1 MDVSGRVI
9 ESRNGVASNTVLQ
22 LGANYRAGTY
32 VVHLQQGAKRTT
44 LKLVKQPR

>member
-1 MDVSGRVI
+1 MDISGRVI
-9 ESRNGVASNTVLQ
+9 ETRDGVAPTTVLQ

-32 VVHLQQGAKRTT
+32 VVHLQQGAKRTS